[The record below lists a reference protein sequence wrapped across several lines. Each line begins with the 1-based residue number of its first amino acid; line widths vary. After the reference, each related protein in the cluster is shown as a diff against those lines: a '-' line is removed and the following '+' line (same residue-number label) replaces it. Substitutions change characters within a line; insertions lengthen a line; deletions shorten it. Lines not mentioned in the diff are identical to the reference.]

1 MHAGGDDDEDA
12 APNSSDDTDAADADA
27 LALEFVA
34 DVEAHGAHFHSPT
47 LNQGTTFTFEI
58 TEDLRG
64 LDVPYHIHPGDFEGL
79 VSVNVDDGDGSEY
92 TVDVTS
98 DGLSQEMVIVGV
110 GDTVVWSN
118 NTNFAASVMSGPLS
132 SMTGESGEGDGMMAM
147 AKGEAGDAVTGLAS
161 TLQVDVAHLAT
172 GGLVTLAFRESE
184 TIPGRYEATF
194 IPTAVGEYEF
204 RIYGD
209 IEGESVDE
217 TFTAGPDTFDT
228 VESADAIQF
237 PNSFRSAR
245 QLENAVYGAQDEAAV
260 ATDEARRGSNSANIA
275 LAIAIVAA
283 LAGIAGAALGGY
295 AFLVTRNRNAST

>member
-1 MHAGGDDDEDA
+1 M
-12 APNSSDDTDAADADA
+12 
-27 LALEFVA
+27 
-34 DVEAHGAHFHSPT
+34 
-47 LNQGTTFTFEI
+47 
-58 TEDLRG
+58 
-64 LDVPYHIHPGDFEGL
+64 
-79 VSVNVDDGDGSEY
+79 
-92 TVDVTS
+92 
-98 DGLSQEMVIVGV
+98 
-110 GDTVVWSN
+110 
-118 NTNFAASVMSGPLS
+118 
-132 SMTGESGEGDGMMAM
+132 
-147 AKGEAGDAVTGLAS
+147 AS

-172 GGLVTLAFRESE
+172 GGLVTLSFRESE

-275 LAIAIVAA
+275 LGLAIVAA